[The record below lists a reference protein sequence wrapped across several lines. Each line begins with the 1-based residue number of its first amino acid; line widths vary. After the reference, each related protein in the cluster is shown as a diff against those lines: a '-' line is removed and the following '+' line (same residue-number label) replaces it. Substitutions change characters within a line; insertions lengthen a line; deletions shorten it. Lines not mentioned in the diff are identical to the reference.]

1 MRDGPEIDVVIPTL
15 NAAATLGATLA
26 SLSAARADGLVRAVV
41 VSDGGS
47 TDRTVDVAAASGA
60 RIERGAP
67 GRGRQLA
74 AGARAARAPWLLFL
88 HADTRLA
95 AGWERAA
102 RVLMAGD
109 GARGRA
115 AAFSFALDDPSVS
128 ARVLER
134 LVALRA
140 RVAALPYGDQGL
152 LISRTLYDEVGGYR
166 PMPLMEDVD
175 MARRVGARRLVV
187 LPARAVT
194 SAARYRRDGYVR
206 RGARNLFCLALYFL
220 AWRRARSPASTG
232 SVRE

>member
-1 MRDGPEIDVVIPTL
+1 MRDDPEIDVVIPTL
-15 NAAATLGATLA
+15 NAAATLGAALGG
-26 SLSAARADGLVRAVV
+26 LSAARADGLVRTVV

-47 TDRTVDVAAASGA
+47 TDRTVDIAMASGA

-102 RVLMAGD
+102 RELMAGE

-115 AAFSFALDDPSVS
+115 AAFSFALDDPSVP

-175 MARRVGARRLVV
+175 MARRIGARRLVV

-206 RGARNLFCLALYFL
+206 RSARNLFCLALYFL
-220 AWRRARSPASTG
+220 GAPPGVIARFYG
-232 SVRE
+232 

>member
-15 NAAATLGATLA
+15 NAAATLGATLGG
-26 SLSAARADGLVRAVV
+26 LSDARADGLVRAVV

-47 TDRTVDVAAASGA
+47 TDRTVDIAVASGA
-60 RIERGAP
+60 RVERGAP

-88 HADTRLA
+88 HADTRLM

-102 RVLMAGD
+102 HELMAGE
-109 GARGRA
+109 GEPGRA
-115 AAFSFALDDPSVS
+115 AAFSFALDDPSVP

-175 MARRVGARRLVV
+175 MVRRIGARRLVV

-206 RGARNLFCLALYFL
+206 RGARNLFCLALYSL
-220 AWRRARSPASTG
+220 GVAPGTIARFYG
-232 SVRE
+232 

>member
-109 GARGRA
+109 GARSRA

-220 AWRRARSPASTG
+220 GVAPGTIARFYG
-232 SVRE
+232 

>member
-74 AGARAARAPWLLFL
+74 AGATAARAPWLLFL

-95 AGWERAA
+95 AGWEGAVRA
-102 RVLMAGD
+102 LMAGE
-109 GARGRA
+109 GARSRA
-115 AAFSFALDDPSVS
+115 AAFSFALDDSSVS

-220 AWRRARSPASTG
+220 GVAPGTIARFYG
-232 SVRE
+232 

>member
-15 NAAATLGATLA
+15 NAAATLGATLGG
-26 SLSAARADGLVRAVV
+26 LSAARADGLVRAVV

-60 RIERGAP
+60 RVERGAP

-74 AGARAARAPWLLFL
+74 AGAGVARAPWLLFL

-95 AGWERAA
+95 AGWERSA
-102 RVLMAGD
+102 RELMAGE

-115 AAFSFALDDPSVS
+115 AAFSFALDDPSVR
-128 ARVLER
+128 ARVLEW
-134 LVALRA
+134 LVALRV

-152 LISRTLYDEVGGYR
+152 LISRMLYDEIGGYR

-175 MARRVGARRLVV
+175 MARRIGARRLVV

-206 RGARNLFCLALYFL
+206 RSARNLFCLALYFL
-220 AWRRARSPASTG
+220 GVAPGVIARFYG
-232 SVRE
+232 